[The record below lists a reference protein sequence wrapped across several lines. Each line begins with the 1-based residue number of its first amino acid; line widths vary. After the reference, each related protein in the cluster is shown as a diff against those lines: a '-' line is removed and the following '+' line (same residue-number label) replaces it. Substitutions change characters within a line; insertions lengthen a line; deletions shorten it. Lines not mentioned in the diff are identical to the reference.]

1 MMEFA
6 SEISLSND
14 HDISETY
21 IEIVFQDK
29 LGDGETIAPVIVT
42 LDKTQLSTFSGD
54 KTAWPVYLTIRNIA
68 KSVQCSP
75 SA

>member
-6 SEISLSND
+6 SEIPLSND

-42 LDKTQLSTFSGD
+42 LEQFSTFSGD